1 MTSFPPIN
9 DGWRQRLREA
19 VERIGSQR
27 VVAARLGI
35 AETTMTTMLLS
46 PTTKVSFALVA
57 VIAREARVSIDWIA
71 YGTSAPAIDELELAK
86 ALAEAE
92 ALAAPG
98 RLSPLDLA
106 RAAHLIYMRAL
117 EQPGSPYGRSELLRI
132 LNISA

>member
-1 MTSFPPIN
+1 
-9 DGWRQRLREA
+9 
-19 VERIGSQR
+19 
-27 VVAARLGI
+27 
-35 AETTMTTMLLS
+35 MTTMLLS

-98 RLSPLDLA
+98 RLSPLDLSRVRRHA
-106 RAAHLIYMRAL
+106 TWGMYVAFGLGA
-117 EQPGSPYGRSELLRI
+117 
-132 LNISA
+132 